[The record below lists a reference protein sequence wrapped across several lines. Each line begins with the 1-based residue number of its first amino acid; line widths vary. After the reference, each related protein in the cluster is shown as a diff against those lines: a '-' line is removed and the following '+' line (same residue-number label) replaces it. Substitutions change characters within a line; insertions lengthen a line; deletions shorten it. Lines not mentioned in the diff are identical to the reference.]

1 MNFKFFKGEIFNRD
15 ICWRSMNG
23 RDRPIFYMTSDHI
36 NNTLLCLNGEGNTE
50 IPNPYNG
57 RTHEEW
63 VYIFN
68 KELRVREQENQQ
80 RV

>member
-23 RDRPIFYMTSDHI
+23 RDRPIFYMTNDHI
-36 NNTLLCLNGEGNTE
+36 NNTLLCLNGEGDTE

-68 KELRVREQENQQ
+68 KELRVREQENRQ

>member
-1 MNFKFFKGEIFNRD
+1 MKFKFFKGETFNRN
-15 ICWRSMNG
+15 ICWRSENG

-36 NNTLLCLNGEGNTE
+36 NNILLCLNGEGNME

-63 VYIFN
+63 INIFN
-68 KELRVREQENQQ
+68 RELRERINENG
-80 RV
+80 